1 MLLWQCFE
9 LFDWCGSNISTNQ
22 KPHLHTVRTDS
33 FFFGFASSHLSLTS
47 WIKSAIQMQMSE
59 PFNRHH
65 RSLPFVQSDQA
76 NTKCD
81 IIVNNFISFAYQRA
95 HVEIMLFSWSETEF
109 AIILSYIIRANGWST
124 FWIKSR
130 DNFYKSTIAISILW
144 DTICTRS
151 SYCHSI
157 HILFHK
163 KNKPKKTLT

>member
-9 LFDWCGSNISTNQ
+9 LLDWCGSNFSTNQ
-22 KPHLHTVRTDS
+22 KPHLYTVRTDS
-33 FFFGFASSHLSLTS
+33 IFFICFISSVSLSS

-59 PFNRHH
+59 PFNRH
-65 RSLPFVQSDQA
+65 RSLPFVQCDQA

-81 IIVNNFISFAYQRA
+81 IIVNNFISFAYQSA
-95 HVEIMLFSWSETEF
+95 QVEIMLFSWSETEF
-109 AIILSYIIRANGWST
+109 AIILSYIIRASGWCT

-157 HILFHK
+157 HILFRK
-163 KNKPKKTLT
+163 EK